1 MGQLKYRLA
10 EAEEDEAE
18 EDCINLYRGKYI
30 DTFKTKSTMSYEQG
44 YVNISNI
51 KNITLDSYIN

>member
-10 EAEEDEAE
+10 EAE

-30 DTFKTKSTMSYEQG
+30 DTFKTKSTMSYEQD
-44 YVNISNI
+44 YVNIS
-51 KNITLDSYIN
+51 NITLDSYIN